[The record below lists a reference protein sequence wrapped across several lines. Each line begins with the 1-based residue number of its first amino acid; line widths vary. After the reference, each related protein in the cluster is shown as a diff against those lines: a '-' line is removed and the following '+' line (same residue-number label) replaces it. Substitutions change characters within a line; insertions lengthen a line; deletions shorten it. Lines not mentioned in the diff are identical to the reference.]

1 MFKPKTAA
9 PNPADKK
16 TNTSEKKTNTWQNS
30 LRSYPASSKKFEE
43 LDDRATIHSEIST
56 ISKNV
61 RPKAISNFIN
71 EPNQDWPSW
80 SVQSLVQVKE
90 PHKNTDK
97 GKNTQLYKKAP
108 VFQKKTVYMTRC
120 YRPAKPS
127 DI

>member
-1 MFKPKTAA
+1 MFKPKTTA
-9 PNPADKK
+9 PNAAD
-16 TNTSEKKTNTWQNS
+16 KKTNTWQNS
-30 LRSYPASSKKFEE
+30 LRSYPASTKKFEE
-43 LDDRATIHSEIST
+43 LDDRATIHSETST
-56 ISKNV
+56 IHKNG
-61 RPKAISNFIN
+61 RPNAISNFIN

-90 PHKNTDK
+90 PQKNTDK
-97 GKNTQLYKKAP
+97 GKNTQLYKKPP